1 MHTGKTCLCFVVFFK
16 KNNMPTSKCGN
27 SGTLKGVYYV
37 LLIKCFFMKRSGK
50 KPAAAGCTIIKSAFQ
65 KKSRGNINKRTT
77 KDASDP
83 KER

>member
-1 MHTGKTCLCFVVFFK
+1 MWKQWDFK
-16 KNNMPTSKCGN
+16 GS
-27 SGTLKGVYYV
+27 
-37 LLIKCFFMKRSGK
+37 LLRAFNQMFIMKQSGK

-65 KKSRGNINKRTT
+65 KKSRGNINKWTT